1 MLKQKDIAHDTGV
14 SFTYAITD
22 YFEGLM
28 KSRKKK
34 IQEFWGYQWQGKC
47 VINEYIFNK
56 MNFTHVLRNDRS

>member
-1 MLKQKDIAHDTGV
+1 MLIQKDIAHDTGV

-34 IQEFWGYQWQGKC
+34 I
-47 VINEYIFNK
+47 
-56 MNFTHVLRNDRS
+56 